1 MKNYRDRQIYIGR
14 EEIDYVAYKCLE
26 DEFQIIP
33 VKNPEEYQE
42 KAKENLLQ
50 KPSK

>member
-1 MKNYRDRQIYIGR
+1 MAIGENKKR
-14 EEIDYVAYKCLE
+14 FCITLDKGVYEVL
-26 DEFQIIP
+26 
-33 VKNPEEYQE
+33 QE